1 MPTKFKGDHSF
12 QGNQNYQSGNELG
25 SGNRFFFSFDGTAS
39 IIAVLFVAGLIVAVI
54 VYMAH
59 DHGSLLAFLVAVSF
73 ILIIGVATLGVV
85 IFIVCKTLLMISHTQ
100 SQHVINQNNQQWSR
114 HVYQLPSGHVA
125 SLSPATRE
133 LTVHSIRDVQE
144 VHHHNQTVGTIPTTV
159 DGNALL
165 PSLYDTL
172 KDGNS

>member
-25 SGNRFFFSFDGTAS
+25 SGNHFIFSFNSTAS
-39 IIAVLFVAGLIVAVI
+39 IIGVLFVAGLIVAVI
-54 VYMAH
+54 VYMAY
-59 DHGSLLAFLVAVSF
+59 DHGSLLAFLVAASF
-73 ILIIGVATLGVV
+73 ILIIVVATLGVV
-85 IFIVCKTLLMISHTQ
+85 TFIVCKTLLMISHTK

-125 SLSPATRE
+125 SLNPATRE

-144 VHHHNQTVGTIPTTV
+144 IHHHNQQIGTMSTTV
-159 DGNALL
+159 DSNALM

-172 KDGNS
+172 KEDQP

>member
-25 SGNRFFFSFDGTAS
+25 SGNHFIFSFDSTAS
-39 IIAVLFVAGLIVAVI
+39 VIGVLFVAGLIVAVI

-59 DHGSLLAFLVAVSF
+59 DHGSLLAFLVAASF
-73 ILIIGVATLGVV
+73 ILILGVATLGVV
-85 IFIVCKTLLMISHTQ
+85 IFMVCKTLLMISHTK
-100 SQHVINQNNQQWSR
+100 SQHVVNQNNQQWSR

-125 SLSPATRE
+125 SLNPATRE

-144 VHHHNQTVGTIPTTV
+144 VHHHNQTVGTIPTTI
-159 DGNALL
+159 DSNTLM